1 MSRTL
6 TRSSLR
12 KQTIY
17 LSIATIA
24 SRVLGLVRE
33 ILMARYLGVSQAGE
47 AFVVAFKIP
56 NSLRKIFGEG
66 ALSAALIPT
75 LADAYKNDGKDNVS
89 RTITLVLVTFLT
101 FIALVCA
108 LISFAAPTVVYF
120 SVPGWFSR
128 ENSSELIPQTITLV
142 RIMSWFIISISG
154 ISIFACSLQIKNK
167 FLLPALLPFLLN
179 VGYIVSLIWCYYYQ
193 FPPEYLAYSYLFFSV
208 ITLII
213 HYVAYR
219 IEGFTFKMPNA
230 ESIRYTYDVLIKFLP
245 CIITLGAVEINLYI
259 DQMISSYLPEGSV
272 NLIYYS
278 SAFVRFPLAM
288 FAQGFSIIF
297 LTHVARIASYAP
309 NRLSFV
315 LYEALKLTWWVTL
328 PCTIVMIAFSHDGLN
343 TLLLSKQ
350 FPSDKIAIAAT
361 LLSIHVSALFFYSI
375 NKLLVSFFYSVHDTV
390 LPTYCTVATTALNTI
405 LNLVLINFYGI
416 YGILLATVIAEGVKT
431 FMFLWFLVRRHNFTL
446 YGKRLLKDL
455 SLITLHASIILVGFF
470 VSYRLILYAISLNTT
485 VSILF
490 NAHSWL
496 LWIWLLPLVCL
507 WGILYWYTYTKAPYK
522 LFFLN

>member
-17 LSIATIA
+17 LSLATIA
-24 SRVLGLVRE
+24 SRVLGLFRE
-33 ILMARYLGVSQAGE
+33 LLMARFLGVTPAGE

-75 LADAYKNDGKDNVS
+75 LASAYKDNGKDNVS
-89 RTITLVLVTFLT
+89 RTITLVLVSFLT
-101 FIALVCA
+101 LIAAICA
-108 LISFAAPTVVYF
+108 LISFAAPTVVYL
-120 SVPGWFSR
+120 SVPGWFLR
-128 ENSSELIPQTITLV
+128 ENSNELIPQTITLV

-154 ISIFACSLQIKNK
+154 ISIFACSLQIKNR

-179 VGYIVSLIWCYYYQ
+179 VGYIISLVWCYYYN
-193 FPPEYLAYSYLFFSV
+193 FSVETLAYSYLFFSV
-208 ITLII
+208 ITLLV
-213 HYVAYR
+213 HYIAYR
-219 IEGFTFKMPNA
+219 IEGFSFKMPNA
-230 ESIRYTYDVLIKFLP
+230 ESIRYTYEVFAKFLP

-259 DQMISSYLPEGSV
+259 DQTISSFLPEGSV
-272 NLIYYS
+272 VLIYYS

-297 LTHVARIASYAP
+297 LTHVSRIANYAP

-315 LYEALKLTWWVTL
+315 LYEALKLTWWVSL
-328 PCTIVMIAFSHDGLN
+328 PCTVIMMAFSYAGLN
-343 TLLLSKQ
+343 TLLLSEQ

-390 LPTYCTVATTALNTI
+390 LPTYCTVATTALNTL
-405 LNLVLINFYGI
+405 LNLIFIRYFGI

-431 FMFLWFLVRRHNFTL
+431 VLFIWFLVRYHNFTL
-446 YGKRLLKDL
+446 YGKRLVRDI
-455 SLITLHASIILVGFF
+455 SLITLHAVGTLIGFF
-470 VSYRLILYAISLNTT
+470 ASYYSILYLIHGISALNL
-485 VSILF
+485 LF
-490 NAHSWL
+490 KAHSWL
-496 LWIWLLPLVCL
+496 LWIWVLPLVGV
-507 WGILYWYTYTKAPYK
+507 WAIIYWYTYTKAPYK